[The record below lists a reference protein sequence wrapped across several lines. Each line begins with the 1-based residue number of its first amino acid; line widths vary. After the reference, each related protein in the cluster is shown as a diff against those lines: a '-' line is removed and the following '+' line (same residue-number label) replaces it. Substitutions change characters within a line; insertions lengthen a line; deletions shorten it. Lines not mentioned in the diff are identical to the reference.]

1 MPHRPQLLPDEFVAG
16 TDQCDIW
23 EVDKDP
29 RVLVEGHEV
38 GGGVQAKEGS
48 VHWEDFVCVKV
59 DKDPQVLVEGHEV
72 RGWRW
77 GLRGPRKRSRWP
89 QHYQTQGS
97 SPSCCAVDQIVV
109 EVKFLS
115 LGVCGGGCRG
125 WSRCRQRIFAVGK
138 FCVFISVKGWF

>member
-29 RVLVEGHEV
+29 R
-38 GGGVQAKEGS
+38 
-48 VHWEDFVCVKV
+48 
-59 DKDPQVLVEGHEV
+59 VLVEGHEV

-109 EVKFLS
+109 EAKFLS
-115 LGVCGGGCRG
+115 LGVCGGVSWMEQVQAKDLCSGQILCFYLSKRMVLKKASCALA
-125 WSRCRQRIFAVGK
+125 WASRWLVTWLAK
-138 FCVFISVKGWF
+138 TA